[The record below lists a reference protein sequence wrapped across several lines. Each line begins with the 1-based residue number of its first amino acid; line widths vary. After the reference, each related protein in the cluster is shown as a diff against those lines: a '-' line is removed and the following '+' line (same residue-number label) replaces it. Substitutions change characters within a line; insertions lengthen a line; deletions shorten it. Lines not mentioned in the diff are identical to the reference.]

1 MQVLDLTIANVS
13 LPAITGDLG
22 AATNQG
28 AWVITSYAVA
38 NAITVP
44 LTGWLSDR
52 YGQARMFASVGA
64 VHLAS
69 LLCGLSALPMLISRV
84 LQGAMAGFMVPLS
97 QALLLELSRRKS
109 AAWRSPSGR

>member
-22 AATNQG
+22 AATDQG

-38 NAITVP
+38 NAIAVP

-52 YGQARMFASVGA
+52 FGQCALFTLATPLFTPRLVA
-64 VHLAS
+64 VRH
-69 LLCGLSALPMLISRV
+69 CPGPCRC
-84 LQGAMAGFMVPLS
+84 
-97 QALLLELSRRKS
+97 
-109 AAWRSPSGR
+109 